1 MEYLYLGGMIRF
13 VMLVMTS
20 ITYFLWYRKNQQFVL
35 KYLKSKKSKNLFK
48 SACENM
54 FCMI

>member
-35 KYLKSKKSKNLFK
+35 KYLKSKKVKIYLKVLAKICFV
-48 SACENM
+48 
-54 FCMI
+54 